1 MFTGNEAV
9 IESSENTVH
18 ERIALLGWPEPKTVY
33 DAVQHDVQNIVT
45 VS

>member
-1 MFTGNEAV
+1 MVTESEAV

-18 ERIALLGWPEPKTVY
+18 ERIVLLGWPEPKTIY
-33 DAVQHDVQNIVT
+33 DAVQHDVQSIVT